1 MTKHTNVPERSW
13 QEYLSQSRADA
24 ESHEAIDR
32 TAPVT
37 WTAVWKQAEK
47 AKRKPLE
54 VESNRTATGPR
65 VGLFL

>member
-37 WTAVWKQAEK
+37 WTSVWKQAEK
-47 AKRKPLE
+47 AKRKP
-54 VESNRTATGPR
+54 
-65 VGLFL
+65 